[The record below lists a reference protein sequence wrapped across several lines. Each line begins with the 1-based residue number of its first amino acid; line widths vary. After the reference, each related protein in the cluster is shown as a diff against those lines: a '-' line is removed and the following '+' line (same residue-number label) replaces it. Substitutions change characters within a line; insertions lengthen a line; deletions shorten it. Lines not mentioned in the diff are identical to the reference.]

1 MKRRRCALWMFP
13 AVLIVLLCS
22 CRADTG
28 HSALKILLSND
39 DGIEAPGLAALFEK
53 LSPLGQVTVA
63 ASVKN
68 YSGVSHS
75 IATEVPIR
83 VEEVAAKGKN
93 WYAIDALPATCVR
106 FALENLLA
114 EKPDIV
120 IIGINRG
127 DNTGVVTFYS
137 ATVAGA
143 REAAFTGLP
152 ALAVHL
158 ERGDTADYDT
168 AASFIAQL
176 VKEVGRKGLKP
187 GIFLNVNIPALPK
200 DKIKGVKITK
210 QDLRSSIEIYE
221 KRTDA
226 EGEIYYWPGYKRLT
240 PENEKTDIWALRN
253 GYISI
258 TPFQFDQTAH
268 SELKILES
276 WTITKWKE

>member
-1 MKRRRCALWMFP
+1 MKHRRYAFWMFP
-13 AVLIVLLCS
+13 AVLFVLLYS
-22 CRADTG
+22 CRAETG
-28 HSALKILLSND
+28 PSALKILLSND

-63 ASVKN
+63 APAKN

-83 VEEVAAKGKN
+83 VEKVVAKGKN
-93 WYAIDALPATCVR
+93 WYAIEALPATCVR
-106 FALENLLA
+106 FALENLLP

-120 IIGINRG
+120 ISGINRG
-127 DNTGVVTFYS
+127 DNTGVITFYS
-137 ATVAGA
+137 ATVAAA

-158 ERGDTADYDT
+158 ERGEAADYDN

-176 VKEVGRKGLKP
+176 VKEVGKKGLKP

-210 QDLRSSIEIYE
+210 QDLRSSIELYE

-226 EGEIYYWPGYKRLT
+226 EGEVYYWPGYKRLA
-240 PENEKTDIWALRN
+240 PENEKTDIGALRN

-268 SELKILES
+268 SELKILKS